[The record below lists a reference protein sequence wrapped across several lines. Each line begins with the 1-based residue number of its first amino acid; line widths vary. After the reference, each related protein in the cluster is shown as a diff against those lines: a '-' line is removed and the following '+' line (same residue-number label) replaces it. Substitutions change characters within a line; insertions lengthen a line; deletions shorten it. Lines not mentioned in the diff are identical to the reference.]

1 MCEDLSLTATQGI
14 DVTVGRLTLLPDWTT
29 LNVLVDLFSPS
40 FWISRAA
47 SVLWDWPVYKK
58 CDLKVW
64 IRPLSLES
72 VWSMLWISS
81 VLSLRNLVTNFV
93 GFTNVFSY
101 YLSQVISKQ
110 ELRVWVCELQ
120 SCLYWSLRSGLIFS
134 RLQRFGS
141 EELKLHRTGCM
152 TNNLWHPSHGSTTG
166 NFEKNTLKQQ
176 KSMNTDFW
184 SQFRHF
190 GRLLGK
196 ICLRNRSVGCP
207 WK

>member
-1 MCEDLSLTATQGI
+1 MFCSVQLIENSFINYLNFWRIKFVPTWAGHSKKSIVTPLMASKIPWSEVMVSQLETQFFSLTATQGI

-81 VLSLRNLVTNFV
+81 VLSIRNLLTNFV
-93 GFTNVFSY
+93 GFTNVFSH

-110 ELRVWVCELQ
+110 ELRGWGLRTTKLFVLVIEI
-120 SCLYWSLRSGLIFS
+120 WS
-134 RLQRFGS
+134 
-141 EELKLHRTGCM
+141 
-152 TNNLWHPSHGSTTG
+152 NLFPSAEIREWRIKAT
-166 NFEKNTLKQQ
+166 
-176 KSMNTDFW
+176 
-184 SQFRHF
+184 
-190 GRLLGK
+190 
-196 ICLRNRSVGCP
+196 
-207 WK
+207 